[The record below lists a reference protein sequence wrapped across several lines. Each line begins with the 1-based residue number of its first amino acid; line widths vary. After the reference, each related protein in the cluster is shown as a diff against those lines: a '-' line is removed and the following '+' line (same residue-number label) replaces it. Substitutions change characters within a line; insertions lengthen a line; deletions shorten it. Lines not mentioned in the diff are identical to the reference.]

1 MAMSVAGPPAP
12 PPGWWIMKRVFGRQ
26 TRRSLGAAMKI
37 CVPALA
43 TQPVPMVVIGE
54 RTKRITS
61 WIASPDS
68 TWPPGEEMRTLIGA
82 SDSSASAISRVHV
95 ARAVWWLISPNT
107 STKRDLKASR
117 STTASVRSAGSGLSS
132 LASMPEWYN
141 ADATP
146 FRLSYIFPAMR
157 KRFARA
163 SDLGLTAREFAV
175 LRRLDTPQ
183 KIQAFLHG
191 LRQNF
196 ELDGQTCRSVREV
209 LRSRR
214 AHCIEGA
221 MLAAAALWIHGEPP
235 LLLDM
240 RAERDYDH
248 VVSLFRR
255 HGRWGAISKTNGIGL
270 RGRDPVYQS
279 LRELAMS
286 YFHEYTNR
294 RDHKTLRE
302 YSVPFD
308 LRRIDT
314 SLWVSGNKTCW
325 DVCEELDELRHFRL
339 MSRRHL
345 KAVTRRDPFE
355 RRVNRVLQYARPRAL
370 VEKMIARLKR
380 SREKNFRFFPPP
392 GAARSPRQSR
402 RRAT

>member
-1 MAMSVAGPPAP
+1 
-12 PPGWWIMKRVFGRQ
+12 
-26 TRRSLGAAMKI
+26 
-37 CVPALA
+37 
-43 TQPVPMVVIGE
+43 
-54 RTKRITS
+54 
-61 WIASPDS
+61 
-68 TWPPGEEMRTLIGA
+68 
-82 SDSSASAISRVHV
+82 
-95 ARAVWWLISPNT
+95 
-107 STKRDLKASR
+107 
-117 STTASVRSAGSGLSS
+117 
-132 LASMPEWYN
+132 
-141 ADATP
+141 
-146 FRLSYIFPAMR
+146 MR

-221 MLAAAALWIHGEPP
+221 MLAAAALWIRGEPP

-248 VVSLFRR
+248 VVTLFRR
-255 HGRWGAISKTNGIGL
+255 QGRWGAISKTNGIAL

-294 RDHKTLRE
+294 REHKTLRE

-314 SLWVSGNKTCW
+314 SLWVSGKKNCW
-325 DVCEELDELRHFRL
+325 EVCEALDELRHFRL
-339 MSRRHL
+339 MGRRHL
-345 KAVTRRDPFE
+345 TAVTRRDPFE
-355 RRVNRVLQYARPRAL
+355 RLANRMLQYARPRAL
-370 VEKMIARLKR
+370 VEKQLARL
-380 SREKNFRFFPPP
+380 
-392 GAARSPRQSR
+392 AR
-402 RRAT
+402 RRKK